1 MTQVDGWEAAEIAA
15 SLTTY
20 IAGIEATLKQ
30 PMMQSLAYLVLQ
42 VDEIYDVLQPI
53 VGEALDH
60 AHVNMPWDGDD
71 D

>member
-1 MTQVDGWEAAEIAA
+1 MTQIDGWEAAEIAA

-30 PMMQSLAYLVLQ
+30 PMMQSLAALVVQ
-42 VDEIYDVLQPI
+42 VDEIYEMLNPI

-60 AHVNMPWDGDD
+60 VHVNMPWDESND
-71 D
+71 